1 MKKENLYQ
9 KKVYIVI
16 KSDVNEKGVE
26 NVENLLKK
34 LVEIGCTVIRIDNE
48 RIKEVLFESMNK
60 GVTYED

>member
-1 MKKENLYQ
+1 M
-9 KKVYIVI
+9 
-16 KSDVNEKGVE
+16 E

>member
-1 MKKENLYQ
+1 M
-9 KKVYIVI
+9 
-16 KSDVNEKGVE
+16 
-26 NVENLLKK
+26 ENLLKK